1 MSLPTLGLGQLRT
14 WSEDEIEYREHLI
27 RRLSRGMIDSLTSLN
42 PAWQFR
48 RIESP
53 VLIPKNQI
61 DIAYGSEDIFH
72 TDDTAL
78 GFPLCLAPETTIYS
92 YHYAADLIKRGQR
105 LPVCIWQARK
115 SFRKEA
121 LDGANASKM
130 RYKEFYQ
137 LEFQCLFSNTT
148 KADIHTWLVGE
159 MTDLVAT
166 SYPRTHNVASDR
178 LPAYSEKTIDIEVFD
193 EHANEMREV
202 ASISL
207 RKDFYEDASFQG
219 EAAHGIK
226 VVEVAFGLD
235 RLVQLKSK
243 DTAACG
249 L

>member
-42 PAWQFR
+42 PAWQFI

-61 DIAYGSEDIFH
+61 DLAYTSEDIFH
-72 TDDTAL
+72 TDDTAH
-78 GFPLCLAPETTIYS
+78 GHPLCLAPETTIYS
-92 YHYAADLIKRGQR
+92 YKYAADLITRGQR

-115 SFRKEA
+115 SFRKES

-137 LEFQCLFSNTT
+137 LEFQCLFSKTT

-159 MTDLVAT
+159 MTDLIAT
-166 SYPRTHNVASDR
+166 AYRRTHNVASDR
-178 LPAYSEKTIDIEVFD
+178 LPSYSLKTTDIEVYD
-193 EHANEMREV
+193 KHANEMREV
-202 ASISL
+202 ASISQ
-207 RKDFYEDASFQG
+207 RTDFFEDASFRG
-219 EAAHGIK
+219 EASHGIN

-235 RLVQLKSK
+235 RLVQLKAK
-243 DTAACG
+243 DATSCG